1 VIEIKAQTGPQETFL
16 SCSADIAI
24 YGGAAGSGK
33 TFAELLEPLHYI
45 TSVPGYN
52 AVIFRRTT
60 PMIRSGGG
68 LWDESLKLY
77 SGRAEPKESTLEWMF
92 PCKGT
97 STPNRLKFAHLEYEK
112 NVLDYQGAQLCLIMF
127 DEATHFTEQ
136 QWTYMQSRNRSIC
149 GVRPYIRATCNPDP
163 DSWVKDWI
171 DWWIGEDGYPIPER
185 SGVIRWFVR
194 HNNELIWADTEAE
207 LSLKHPDLIPK
218 SFTFISAT
226 LDDNPILTRA
236 DPTYRANLLA
246 LPEVEM
252 ERLLKGNWKIRPSGG
267 NVFKREWFTRTVSE
281 QILQQMQFNFKV
293 GSWDTGYTIEDPEA
307 PKKKKDTKSS
317 PDYSVYTLWGINS
330 TGFYLLDRFK
340 EQLEFDD
347 LYNTVVNMYNQDR
360 PHALLIEN
368 KASGISLIQSLRR
381 SYRMPIEPIE
391 RNKTGGSKLDRAY
404 QSVPI
409 FKAGLIHMPD
419 GAYWLHDYIEE
430 MVGFPDAAHDDSVDS
445 TTQALIWVSQGCGQ
459 QQGKQYVQAFED
471 NYSI

>member
-1 VIEIKAQTGPQETFL
+1 MIKIKPQPGPQETFL

-60 PMIRSGGG
+60 PMIRAGGG

-92 PCKGT
+92 PCKD
-97 STPNRLKFAHLEYEK
+97 SKTPNRLKFAHLEYEK

-127 DEATHFTEQ
+127 DEATHFTEK

-194 HNNELIWADTEAE
+194 HNNELIWADTEEE
-207 LSLKHPDLIPK
+207 LRVLHPDLIPK
-218 SFTFISAT
+218 SFTFIAAT
-226 LDDNPILTRA
+226 LEDNPILTRA

-246 LPEVEM
+246 LPEVEK

-267 NVFKREWFTRTVSE
+267 NVFKREWFRHLVSE
-281 QILQQMQFNFKV
+281 DIMQQMRYDFLV
-293 GSWDTGYTIEDPEA
+293 GSWDTAYDIDDPEA
-307 PKKKKDTKSS
+307 PKKNKNNG
-317 PDYSVYTLWGINS
+317 PDYSVYTLWGINRQGY
-330 TGFYLLDRFK
+330 TLIDRYK
-340 EQLEFDD
+340 EKLEFDD
-347 LYNTVVNMYNQDR
+347 LYNTVVGRYLQDR
-360 PHALLIEN
+360 PHALLIEK
-368 KASGISLIQSLRR
+368 KASGISLIQSLKNSQHRI
-381 SYRMPIEPIE
+381 PLVPIE
-391 RNKTGGSKLDRAY
+391 RTKREGSKLDRAY
-404 QSVPI
+404 QTVPT
-409 FKAGLIHMPD
+409 FAAGLVHFPAS
-419 GAYWLHDYIEE
+419 AYWLHDYIET
-430 MVGFPDAAHDDSVDS
+430 MVGFPDAAHDDDVDS
-445 TTQALIWVSQGCGQ
+445 TTQALIWISQGCGA

-471 NYSI
+471 DYAI